1 MATATAPN
9 VTNLPVDQIDPSPD
23 NPRTAFGG
31 DLGDLTALT
40 ELIKAQGVL
49 QRLVV
54 CPEADS
60 RFQLVFG
67 HRRLA
72 AAKLAGL
79 AEVPVEIRDYDA
91 AERFT
96 AMYGENFGREGLTP
110 LQEAFAYQQ
119 ALERK
124 GSDGKK
130 LFTQRTLAQQLG
142 VGQAKISKYTGIF
155 KLPEHVVDM
164 LKGGELTITE
174 AVHLVPL
181 AKYPARVEAALRDV
195 AAHRDVDMETAV
207 RMQQADIDREA
218 KVAKT
223 LKELQTAG
231 VRIAPDDWRERGG
244 KKLGDGVYELDV
256 AVEEHAAEPC
266 HAAMV
271 THHGEVAYVCT
282 EPNRHRP
289 AAEPAAE
296 PTPTSDLADAE
307 VAPIEPAAEAATD
320 SDSQPPEAPAD
331 PAVAA
336 PPVGPA
342 TPQDTDGAPQAL
354 AVEPPPT
361 PTPEE
366 VAAKARMEAARA
378 AAAAEREERE
388 QREREFAANLEAAYQ
403 ARTGALRTLLAGRL
417 SRPETTRLLANFLV
431 QLVHQD
437 LSYDD
442 SYLRHVLSLDE
453 HVQPSGDPPVLAFAG
468 KGDDALL
475 RAAVGVVADNAEEVL
490 GAGDEPDFTN
500 PLVVL
505 LYQFLTTVAAYK
517 PSDFERAQLEQD
529 SGEGEPVD
537 TPAAA
542 PEASPAGKPGPVTAA

>member
-142 VGQAKISKYTGIF
+142 VGQAKISKYSGIF

-223 LKELQTAG
+223 
-231 VRIAPDDWRERGG
+231 
-244 KKLGDGVYELDV
+244 
-256 AVEEHAAEPC
+256 VEEHAAEPC

-417 SRPETTRLLANFLV
+417 SRPEATRLLANFV
-431 QLVHQD
+431 VHLVHQD

-442 SYLRHVLSLDE
+442 GYLRHVLSLDE
-453 HVQPSGDPPVLAFAG
+453 HVPPSNEPPVLAFAG

-475 RAAVGVVADNAEEVL
+475 RAAVGVVADNVEEVL

-517 PSDFERAQLEQD
+517 PSEFERTQLEQD
-529 SGEGEPVD
+529 GGEEEPAD

-542 PEASPAGKPGPVTAA
+542 PEASPAGKPGPAPAA